1 MTFRPALGGAKLL
14 LPRSPSQPHTT
25 PKRLCRRLTARGF
38 TRSAPHVRQNPTKRA
53 IEACECVQAGTAR
66 AACKAFHH
74 FEDMRPLIIVR
85 TVMMRSPP
93 REHICLLCSS
103 TCGYQPGALRG
114 GWQECARG
122 FAGVAGPASH
132 ARARE
137 RGVNGFHTT
146 RSSRRALALS
156 ARHQAN
162 AHWLLAARLSRPRRT
177 FPRFDSGANKNLGV
191 FNSVPGSR
199 FAFRNSSGT
208 VWERGFHSRSVP
220 VFSPAGGR
228 RVLDPVPVSVPFLRV
243 LF

>member
-1 MTFRPALGGAKLL
+1 MKWAGSNLDISSGAWRSRTSAAALAK
-14 LPRSPSQPHTT
+14 
-25 PKRLCRRLTARGF
+25 
-38 TRSAPHVRQNPTKRA
+38 SAPYHAKTTVPSTYSARLHAVSSTCLPNPTKRA

-85 TVMMRSPP
+85 TVMIRSPP

-132 ARARE
+132 ARACE
-137 RGVNGFHTT
+137 RGVIYSHTT
-146 RSSRRALALS
+146 RSSRSALALS

-162 AHWLLAARLSRPRRT
+162 AHWLWQRA
-177 FPRFDSGANKNLGV
+177 
-191 FNSVPGSR
+191 
-199 FAFRNSSGT
+199 
-208 VWERGFHSRSVP
+208 
-220 VFSPAGGR
+220 
-228 RVLDPVPVSVPFLRV
+228 
-243 LF
+243 